1 MNSIG
6 KIGIIMPE
14 ITDPLDYEL
23 LDGIYG
29 QAEKLG
35 YDVIVFTGVLNSM
48 SDEKRDYYTE
58 GFENIYSL
66 ICKSSLDGLI
76 FAADRFRNEGLIH
89 RIFDYIA
96 QTNIPVLAL
105 EYKHDMIPYINA
117 EQHNGAYAMT
127 KHLIEEHGCRKLYCI
142 AGFPDHE
149 PSKERLQGFIDAM
162 NDFGLDV
169 SDNNIFYGYY
179 WRDIPEQIARDIA
192 AGKIECPDGVVCLS
206 DSMAIYFG
214 SELSRNGI
222 EVPDKVKITG
232 YDGMWY
238 SAMHT
243 PIITTVCG
251 RDRQFGE
258 TAVCRLYEIMNGKNC
273 EAVGNTQT
281 IRYGTSCGCSY
292 GTAAARSGFLDSLHK
307 KVSKLL
313 FRRFEKKSFL
323 GADFISKMSDAENL
337 SALMD
342 TVDNVGHILN
352 GWKWLDI
359 ALCED
364 WQSNLDNPR
373 NFRQHSFSDRMYL
386 ALSKRYGEND
396 KSGYYYSTS
405 EILPAFGKP
414 HEPMITVLTSLHC
427 KGQIFGYIA
436 MAFDSHDDIELDDY
450 FVNWTDAVSSGLHS
464 LRKRLYIN
472 YIHQQMESFSTKDA
486 VTGMLNKRGFT
497 EILFDTLNELQKN
510 NTEYRLLL
518 ISWLDDTSA
527 YDNAVIISNALKKT
541 AANKLCGRLGEN
553 IFSVLM
559 RFENNTEQFITELK
573 NEMSAL
579 LGNSALIPEL
589 FTGEYEIS
597 GRLPSEIEQSV
608 DDDCSRFSE
617 IRSIELS
624 KNYTYRKQIYS
635 LRREIMTQPQLDWNI
650 PDISRKLGISKTHLQ
665 RLYKELFSTGIKD
678 DVILS
683 RMNRAMQLL
692 ARTDLRVQEIAEQC
706 GYNNENHFMRQFKEK
721 NGMTALQYRKNNG

>member
-6 KIGIIMPE
+6 KIGLIMPE

-29 QAEKLG
+29 QAAKLG
-35 YDVIVFTGVLNSM
+35 YDVVVFTGVLNSM
-48 SDEKRDYYTE
+48 SDKERDYYTE

-76 FAADRFRNEGLIH
+76 FASDRFRNEQLVH

-96 QTNIPVLAL
+96 QIDIPVLAL
-105 EYKHDMIPYINA
+105 EYKYSNIPYINA
-117 EQHNGAYAMT
+117 EQHDGAYAMT
-127 KHLIEEHGCRKLYCI
+127 KHLIETHGCRKLYCI

-162 NDFGLDV
+162 NYYGLEI
-169 SDNNIFYGYY
+169 SKNNIFYGYY

-192 AGKIECPDGVVCLS
+192 GGKIECPDGVVCLS

-214 SELSRNGI
+214 NELSRNGI
-222 EVPDKVKITG
+222 AVPDKVKITG

-243 PIITTVCG
+243 PVITTVCG

-258 TAVCRLYEIMNGKNC
+258 TAVCRLYEIITGKNC
-273 EAVGNTQT
+273 EPVGNLQT

-292 GTAAARSGFLDSLHK
+292 ATAAVQSGLLDSLHK

-313 FRRFEKKSFL
+313 FRGFEKKSFL
-323 GADFISKMSDAENL
+323 RADFISKISDAEDIN
-337 SALMD
+337 ALMN
-342 TVDNVGHILN
+342 TVDNAGHILN

-364 WQSNLDNPR
+364 WQSDLGNPY

-396 KSGYYYSTS
+396 KSGYYYPTA
-405 EILPAFGKP
+405 EILPAFGKS

-464 LRKRLYIN
+464 LQKRLYIN
-472 YIHQQMESFSTKDA
+472 YIHQQMESFSTKDT
-486 VTGMLNKRGFT
+486 VTGLLNKRGFT
-497 EILFDTLNELQKN
+497 ENLPDTLHKLRKN
-510 NTEYRLLL
+510 GMNYSLLF
-518 ISWLDDTSA
+518 ISWLDDTYA
-527 YDNAVIISNALKKT
+527 YDNAVIIANALKKMT
-541 AANKLCGRLGEN
+541 ENKLCGRLGDN
-553 IFSVLM
+553 VFSVLM
-559 RFENNTEQFITELK
+559 TSGNDTEQFIAELK
-573 NEMSAL
+573 NELTAS
-579 LGNSALIPEL
+579 LGNPSLLPEL
-589 FTGEYEIS
+589 LTGEYEIS
-597 GRLPSEIEQSV
+597 GKLPAEIEQSV
-608 DDDCSRFSE
+608 DDNCRRFSE
-617 IRSIELS
+617 IRSIERS
-624 KNYTYRKQIYS
+624 RNYTYREQIYS

-665 RLYKELFSTGIKD
+665 RLYKEFFSTGIKD
-678 DVILS
+678 DIILS

-692 ARTDLRVQEIAEQC
+692 THTDLRVNEIAEQC
-706 GYNNENHFMRQFKEK
+706 GYKNENHFMRQFKEK
-721 NGMTALQYRKNNG
+721 NGMTAMQYRKNNG